1 MIWFRLKDAK
11 SDKKPAAESN
21 APIMYFNEMSKGRT
35 TEMDVREMRCSVVLT
50 TAISSRKD

>member
-11 SDKKPAAESN
+11 SDKRESN